1 MTWILQQLHY
11 TQPWASERGGVEG
24 VLGPSL
30 LLKFEQKRLFAF
42 SKKVF
47 CEVSSW
53 KMKFHRFCSPYENPW
68 LHLENSIIANT
79 LARTV
84 WLIMDNCWTRVFW
97 SGSTNICNRL
107 SKNFRWLALK
117 YCFELDIKSLI
128 DLKIFCTTFGIGGGN
143 CPHCL
148 HLATRLQWSRRNHGV
163 AIIDYFISG
172 STNKASWCNKTK
184 KRFWLIVSIS

>member
-128 DLKIFCTTFGIGGGN
+128 DLKIFCTTFGIGGGELS
-143 CPHCL
+143 PL
-148 HLATRLQWSRRNHGV
+148 PPPGYALAMEPAESRGCDHWLFYIR
-163 AIIDYFISG
+163 F
-172 STNKASWCNKTK
+172 NKQGQ
-184 KRFWLIVSIS
+184 LM